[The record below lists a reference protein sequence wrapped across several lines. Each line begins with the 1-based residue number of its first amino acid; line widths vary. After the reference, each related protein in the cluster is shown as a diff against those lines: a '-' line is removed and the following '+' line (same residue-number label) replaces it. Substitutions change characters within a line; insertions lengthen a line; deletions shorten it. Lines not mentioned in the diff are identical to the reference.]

1 MAKVLIKDLN
11 KKYDDVHAVKNVNL
25 EIRDREF
32 VVLVGPSGCGKTTT
46 LRMVAGLEDITSGE
60 ISIDGRVVNDL
71 APMDRDIAMVF
82 QNYALYPHMSVQDN
96 MAFGLKMRK
105 FPKTEIQKR
114 VQEAAEILGIQELLK
129 RKPRQLSGGQRQRV
143 AVGRAI
149 VRHPQV
155 FLFDEPLSNLDAKLR
170 VQMRVE
176 LKRLHDRLET
186 TAIYVTHDQVEAMTL
201 GSRVVVMKDGWVQQV
216 GEPMEIYTRP
226 QNKFV
231 AGFIGSPAM
240 NFIPVTIA
248 ETSGSLYAQANGL
261 RVKVPAALQ
270 ARLGAYKGQ
279 PVTLGVRPEDLRV
292 SSSMDADTT
301 FEAVV
306 DVVEPL
312 GAEILLDATVAGQ
325 SVVARVEPS
334 VKSRP
339 HEKIRLSFVP
349 ERMHFFDNKTE
360 QVIN

>member
-1 MAKVLIKDLN
+1 
-11 KKYDDVHAVKNVNL
+11 
-25 EIRDREF
+25 
-32 VVLVGPSGCGKTTT
+32 
-46 LRMVAGLEDITSGE
+46 
-60 ISIDGRVVNDL
+60 
-71 APMDRDIAMVF
+71 MVF
-82 QNYALYPHMSVQDN
+82 QNYALYPHMSVYDN

-105 FPKTEIQKR
+105 FPKPEIAKR
-114 VQEAAEILGIQELLK
+114 VQDAAEILGIQELLK

-176 LKRLHDRLET
+176 LKRLHERLET

-216 GEPMEIYTRP
+216 GEPMEIYSRP
-226 QNKFV
+226 QNRFV
-231 AGFIGSPAM
+231 AGFIGSPSM
-240 NFIPVTIA
+240 NFIPTTIGEQNGSLFA
-248 ETSGSLYAQANGL
+248 ETSGLK
-261 RVKVPAALQ
+261 VKIPAARV

-279 PVTLGVRPEDLRV
+279 TVTLGIRPEDLRV
-292 SSSMDADTT
+292 GSDAAGDYAFDAT
-301 FEAVV
+301 V

-312 GAEILLDATVAGQ
+312 GSEILLDVTLAGQ

-334 VKSRP
+334 VQARP
-339 HEKIRLSFVP
+339 HEKIRLAFVP
-349 ERMHFFDNKTE
+349 ERIHFFDAKTE
-360 QVIN
+360 AVIK